1 MKNRKISIGV
11 MFFLLVISISNYL
24 RIASGNIR
32 TVEFISILAIGA
44 LSGLLISQVISV
56 FKNQ

>member
-11 MFFLLVISISNYL
+11 MSFLLIISISNYM
-24 RIASGNIR
+24 RITNGNIR
-32 TVEFISILAIGA
+32 TVEFISVLAIGA

-56 FKNQ
+56 FKKE